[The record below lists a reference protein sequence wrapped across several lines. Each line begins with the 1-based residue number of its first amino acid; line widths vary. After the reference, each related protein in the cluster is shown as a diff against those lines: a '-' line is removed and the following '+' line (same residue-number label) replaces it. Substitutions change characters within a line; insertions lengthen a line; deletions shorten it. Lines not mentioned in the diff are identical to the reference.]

1 MTDTYNQLNDELSV
15 LYPGVTDTELNEMTS
30 NLIDFF
36 INGTKAIY
44 ENKHSMVANQELSS
58 TENNQNKKILTNG
71 FTNESNSDISNN
83 VNINN

>member
-1 MTDTYNQLNDELSV
+1 MTDTYNQLKDELSV

-44 ENKHSMVANQELSS
+44 ENKQTMEANQELSS
-58 TENNQNKKILTNG
+58 NENNQNKKILTNG
-71 FTNESNSDISNN
+71 FTNKNNLDIPVNEKVNN
-83 VNINN
+83 